1 VIISTI
7 GRQDAASSSSKNST
21 ATREGVHVD
30 IEYPGVN
37 DQCGSR
43 KTGALGHDLTIGLH
57 EPGSILGTEQFHIL
71 GCRRSLFLSSQTAAV
86 KATAI
91 LLSLLSVGFHSL
103 RVRK

>member
-1 VIISTI
+1 MHSPHHSQWIQGCRGI
-7 GRQDAASSSSKNST
+7 
-21 ATREGVHVD
+21 
-30 IEYPGVN
+30 
-37 DQCGSR
+37 
-43 KTGALGHDLTIGLH
+43 H